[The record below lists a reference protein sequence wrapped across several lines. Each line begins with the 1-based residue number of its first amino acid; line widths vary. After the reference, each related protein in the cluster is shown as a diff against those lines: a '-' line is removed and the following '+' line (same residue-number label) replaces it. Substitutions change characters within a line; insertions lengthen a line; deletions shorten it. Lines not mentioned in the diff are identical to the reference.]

1 MWMATEMP
9 ATRRAVMTALTTP
22 TVRAVTVHESHR
34 VLSVIIDPVVVVK
47 GMTSVLLISI
57 GMVE

>member
-1 MWMATEMP
+1 MP

-22 TVRAVTVHESHR
+22 TVTAVTVHESHR
-34 VLSVIIDPVVVVK
+34 VLSVSVIDPVVVK
-47 GMTSVLLISI
+47 EMTTVSELLSLTS

>member
-1 MWMATEMP
+1 
-9 ATRRAVMTALTTP
+9 MTALTTP
-22 TVRAVTVHESHR
+22 AVRAVTVHGSHR